1 LRRPAQYALFPA
13 LQTARLCPRQ
23 QKLRAL
29 CDCDLRAV
37 LCMTIDC
44 YTVITVQLVEKAGSP
59 KKVGGI
65 VALNLS
71 QDNKKKTKGIEDKTN
86 KAK

>member
-1 LRRPAQYALFPA
+1 
-13 LQTARLCPRQ
+13 
-23 QKLRAL
+23 
-29 CDCDLRAV
+29 
-37 LCMTIDC
+37 MTIDC